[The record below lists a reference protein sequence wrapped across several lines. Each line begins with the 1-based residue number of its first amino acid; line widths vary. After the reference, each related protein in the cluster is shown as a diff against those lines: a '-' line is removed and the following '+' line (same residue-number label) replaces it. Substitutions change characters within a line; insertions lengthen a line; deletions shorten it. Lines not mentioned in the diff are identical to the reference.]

1 MFKPYKSLPPLVLP
15 EELENRRDEF
25 LRYIHSA
32 RENIRNFASGY
43 CWDNLVEEEFFDQVM
58 IFDDKKKYNTALLKL
73 VEADCNL
80 DLPETYCAALEKR
93 ILMVVTPEYYA
104 RVYPDGIEEKSYEK
118 LLTHEIAHRLH
129 IRILNGDEE
138 AMGPIWFFEGFAIF
152 AADQFSQSKL
162 ILSKDE
168 MTDLMRDPQRG
179 SYVKY
184 NYIFRYF
191 VSKIPLPDLVF
202 KAKQDNFSEYLIRLL
217 ES

>member
-80 DLPETYCAALEKR
+80 ELPDTYCAALEKR
-93 ILMVVTPEYYA
+93 ILMAVTPEYYA
-104 RVYPDGIEEKSYEK
+104 RVYPDGIEERSYEK

-162 ILSKDE
+162 ILNKDE

-202 KAKQDNFSEYLIRLL
+202 KAKQDNFSEDLIWLL
-217 ES
+217 EN